1 MRAPK
6 RSIPLYSL
14 YGENSAIE
22 DTEFVHIE
30 EIASRSRLYDWEIL
44 PHTHGSLFQIM
55 VIASGPAKIHFDG
68 ENTRVAGPCVIA
80 LPAGVV
86 HGFHFDPKTK
96 GKVISVATGFFET
109 HARPLD
115 REILAPVLSRGGI
128 LPYLKSPGH
137 FRTVKQLTDQLHAE
151 FRYPQVGRVLMF
163 DALLRTLL
171 MMLSRHITLKQNIP
185 CRVSYRRSAFNR
197 FRVLIEDH
205 FKERWKISDYAE
217 QMCLTENR
225 LNRICKSFTG
235 KTAFEILQDRIL
247 LEAQRYLVYTAA
259 PLAEIAF
266 ILGLNDTA
274 YFCRFFKRRTGLT
287 PSAYREEHEG

>member
-1 MRAPK
+1 MPAPK

-14 YGENSAIE
+14 YGENSVIE

-30 EIASRSRLYDWEIL
+30 EIASRSRLYDWEIQ

-55 VIASGPAKIHFDG
+55 VIVSGPAKIHFDG
-68 ENTRVAGPCVIA
+68 ENTRVSGPCAIA

-96 GKVISVATGFFET
+96 GKVISVATGFFEAYT
-109 HARPLD
+109 RPVD
-115 REILAPVLSRGGI
+115 REILAPVLSQGGI
-128 LPYLKSPGH
+128 VPYLKSPGH

-171 MMLSRHITLKQNIP
+171 IMLSRHITLKQSDPYRI
-185 CRVSYRRSAFNR
+185 SYQRSAFNR

-225 LNRICKSFTG
+225 LNRICRSFTG

-274 YFCRFFKRRTGLT
+274 YFCRFFKKRTGLT

>member
-1 MRAPK
+1 MTSPK

-14 YGENSAIE
+14 YGENSVIE

-30 EIASRSRLYDWEIL
+30 KIASRSRLYDWEIK

-55 VIASGPAKIHFDG
+55 VIVSGPAKIHFDG
-68 ENTRVAGPCVIA
+68 ENSSVMGPCLVVM
-80 LPAGVV
+80 PPGVV
-86 HGFHFDPKTK
+86 HGFHLDPKTK
-96 GKVISVATGFFET
+96 GKVISVATSFLEA

-115 REILAPVLSRGGI
+115 REMLGPVLSLGGI
-128 LPYLKSPGH
+128 VPYEKSPGH
-137 FRTVKQLTDQLHAE
+137 FRTVKQLADQLYAE
-151 FRYPQVGRVLMF
+151 FRYPQVGRAMMF

-171 MMLSRHITLKQNIP
+171 MMLSRHITIKQAGSHK
-185 CRVSYRRSAFNR
+185 VGYHRSAFNR

-205 FKERWKISDYAE
+205 FKQRWGIGDYAE
-217 QMCLTENR
+217 QMCLTESR
-225 LNRICKSFTG
+225 LNRICKRFTG

-266 ILGLNDTA
+266 VLGLNDAA
-274 YFCRFFKRRTGLT
+274 YFCRFFKKRTGLT
-287 PSAYREEHEG
+287 PTAYREKHEG